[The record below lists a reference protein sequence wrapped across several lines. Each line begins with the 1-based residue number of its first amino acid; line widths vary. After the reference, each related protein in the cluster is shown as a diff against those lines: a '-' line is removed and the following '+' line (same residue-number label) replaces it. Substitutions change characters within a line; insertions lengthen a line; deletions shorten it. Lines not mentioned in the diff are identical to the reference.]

1 MLEPLPTLRTPQRP
15 KSVLARNLPA
25 SAALDWLAAGWGNL
39 RRNPGPSL
47 AYGVFVTVLS
57 YAVLAGLWAVG
68 LMYLVLPAIAGF
80 LIVGPFIAIGLYE
93 KSRRREQG
101 EASSLRDMVL
111 VRPASGL
118 QLAYAGLLLG
128 LLVLFWLRTAHLLY
142 ALFFGYA
149 AVPTVGD
156 ASMQVFQ
163 TPTGW
168 ALLIVGTLL
177 GGLFAGFAFSLSL
190 FSVPMLMAER
200 RDALTAMGLSFA
212 STMQNLGP
220 CLAWGAIVAI
230 GMALSVATGL
240 LALIVV
246 FPVLGHGTWR
256 AWRAIH
262 GIKS

>member
-1 MLEPLPTLRTPQRP
+1 MTRDLPVHAAFDWLSAGWHDLRRQ
-15 KSVLARNLPA
+15 PA
-25 SAALDWLAAGWGNL
+25 S
-39 RRNPGPSL
+39 SL
-47 AYGVFVTVLS
+47 AYGVFVTLLS

-68 LMYLVLPAIAGF
+68 LLYLVLPAIAGF

-93 KSRRREQG
+93 KSRRRELG
-101 EASSLRDMVL
+101 ETTSLRDMVL
-111 VRPASGL
+111 VRPASGP

-149 AVPTVGD
+149 SVPTAGD
-156 ASMQVFQ
+156 ATLQVFN
-163 TPTGW
+163 TATGW
-168 ALLIVGTLL
+168 GLLLVGALV
-177 GGLFAGFAFSLSL
+177 GGLFAGFAFALSL

-200 RDALTAMGLSFA
+200 RDALTALGLSFA

-220 CLAWGAIVAI
+220 CLVWGGIVAA
-230 GMALSVATGL
+230 GMALSAATGL

-246 FPVLGHGTWR
+246 FPVLGHGTWH

-262 GIKS
+262 GPKS